1 MVKVGLVPVGVDA
14 SLQVMIA
21 EPKPGP
27 EMEAISGQNLPE
39 KCELR
44 TIDRA
49 YFCAFEPK
57 LNLPEMP
64 KTQFCKF

>member
-39 KCELR
+39 LM
-44 TIDRA
+44 
-49 YFCAFEPK
+49 K
-57 LNLPEMP
+57 LESIL
-64 KTQFCKF
+64 F